1 MLTGLGKVQISPRRL
16 ILGVAEITEIAPV
29 VAEIGVII
37 DAVEAPVEVAVII
50 AAVVMFLA
58 AVAAAAVAAAVPEA
72 RLDAGE
78 AEDEGDGVI

>member
-29 VAEIGVII
+29 VETP
-37 DAVEAPVEVAVII
+37 VEAPVEVAVII